1 MFRSYLPRPLR
12 GGRMV
17 ILVGLAAFAVSFTGL
32 YVLAPDWGAAVGA
45 MPGILLTALAAT
57 LVAQLAMSVTH
68 AVLTRNLR
76 RENEQMHLAIDSMA
90 QGLCMFDA
98 QERLVVCNT
107 QYHQMYELTADDVR
121 PGSTLSE
128 VLARRVAKGTFNR
141 DPHQYRKD
149 FVSAVRQGR
158 TIEHEVKSNKGRLL
172 LVKNHPMK
180 DGGWIGTHEDITERR
195 EAQEQRT
202 AARQQEER
210 RVVVENAILAFR
222 TRAETLLQIVAES
235 AGKMRA
241 TASRLFDA
249 SGHTSQRTDSAV
261 RTSNEASVN
270 VETAASATTE
280 LSGSIV
286 EIGHQLNRAAQVVRL
301 TVEEAQ
307 ATNRDIDALA
317 HAAQKIGD
325 VVKLIRGIAEQTNLL
340 ALNATIE
347 AARAGEVGRGFAV
360 VAAEVKSLA
369 VATAK
374 ATEDISNQIL
384 EVQNSTGK
392 AVAAIGRIAHRMGEI
407 DEYTSA
413 AAASVEEQ
421 TAATSEIS
429 QNVTGAAEGA
439 KLVVVVLS
447 EVAGATTETQ
457 ESAQTVLTASQSVE
471 EAAGNLRGEV
481 ESFLTKVAV

>member
-1 MFRSYLPRPLR
+1 M
-12 GGRMV
+12 
-17 ILVGLAAFAVSFTGL
+17 LVGVAVFAVSFASL
-32 YVLAPDWGAAVGA
+32 YVLAPDWAVA
-45 MPGILLTALAAT
+45 VNAVPGIILAALAAA
-57 LVAQLAMSVTH
+57 LIAQLAMSAMH
-68 AVLTRNLR
+68 AVLGRNLR

-98 QERLVVCNT
+98 AERLVVCNT
-107 QYHQMYELTADDVR
+107 QYHEMYELTADDVK

-128 VLARRVAKGTFNR
+128 VLARRVARGTFNR

-202 AARQQEER
+202 AARQQEDR
-210 RVVVENAILAFR
+210 RVLVENAIAAFR
-222 TRAETLLQIVAES
+222 ARAETLLQIVAES
-235 AGKMRA
+235 AGKMHSTA
-241 TASRLFDA
+241 TRLFDA

-286 EIGHQLNRAAQVVRL
+286 EIGQQLNRAAQVVRL

-317 HAAQKIGD
+317 QAAQKIGD

-374 ATEDISNQIL
+374 ATEDISSQIL

-429 QNVTGAAEGA
+429 HNVTGAAEGA

-447 EVAGATTETQ
+447 EVVGATTETQ
-457 ESAQTVLTASQSVE
+457 ESAQTVLTASKSVE

>member
-1 MFRSYLPRPLR
+1 MFRSYLPRSLQR
-12 GGRMV
+12 GGMV
-17 ILVGLAAFAVSFTGL
+17 ILVGLAIFAMAFASL
-32 YVLAPDWGAAVGA
+32 YVLAPDWAAAVGA
-45 MPGILLTALAAT
+45 VPGIMLTALAAA
-57 LVAQLAMSVTH
+57 LIAQLAMSVTY

-98 QERLVVCNT
+98 SERLVVCNK
-107 QYHQMYELTADDVR
+107 QYHQVYELTADDVR

-210 RVVVENAILAFR
+210 RVLVENAISSFR
-222 TRAETLLQIVAES
+222 ARAETLLQIVAES
-235 AGKMRA
+235 AGKMHSTA
-241 TASRLFDA
+241 TRLFDA

-286 EIGHQLNRAAQVVRL
+286 EIGQQLNRAAQVVRL
-301 TVEEAQ
+301 AVEEAQ

-317 HAAQKIGD
+317 LAAQKIGD

-374 ATEDISNQIL
+374 ATEEISSQIL

-392 AVAAIGRIAHRMGEI
+392 AVGAIGRIAHRMGEI

-429 QNVTGAAEGA
+429 HNVTGAAEGA

-447 EVAGATTETQ
+447 EVAGAATETQ
-457 ESAQTVLTASQSVE
+457 VSAQTVLTASKSVE

-481 ESFLTKVAV
+481 ESFLTKVAG